1 MTIDDVIAAIR
12 HEIDWCVYVHAKTRP
27 HPDSNDWAAGKLYAY
42 RHTLSWLM
50 QLSLSQPNPTDPV
63 QLPLPFPF

>member
-1 MTIDDVIAAIR
+1 MTIDDVITAVQN
-12 HEIDWCVYVHAKTRP
+12 EIDWYASVQSKARASGVA
-27 HPDSNDWAAGKLYAY
+27 NAWATGNLYAY